1 MATQQR
7 PYGGQQ
13 RQGGYQQRD
22 DRPPRIDINSYQP
35 KIQNWIANQI
45 DEDTI
50 KFADEFGNQIANGGL
65 TTSQIRIVFGEMR
78 RIQMNGYKNQKTDFL
93 LLKAKLAYAVKRH
106 NKHGLT
112 DFFRLFEKAYD
123 AVDKNNDDIGEKNF
137 KNMMDLTEAI
147 LAYHKYHGGK
157 E

>member
-1 MATQQR
+1 MAAQQR

-22 DRPPRIDINSYQP
+22 DGPRIDINSFQS
-35 KIQNWIANQI
+35 KIQNWITNQI
-45 DEDTI
+45 DENTI
-50 KFADEFGNQIANGGL
+50 VFADGFGRQIADGGL

-106 NKHGLT
+106 NKPGLT
-112 DFFRLFEKAYD
+112 DFFKLFEKAYD
-123 AVDKNNDDIGEKNF
+123 AVNKNNDDIGEKNF